1 MIPFSSTKFFIERDT
16 RNCIFFCAFLLIFN
30 NTSDKIELVRVVKEI
45 WYMNNGKGNMI
56 LLTII
61 CIATLL
67 VAVVGATFA
76 YFNIALKGEN
86 TSKTI
91 EVTGGSLSTE
101 YNGDAKISG
110 SENAGETIGEK
121 SFTVTGVVTGSSNLN
136 YESNLVITNNTY
148 PDDALVYTLVSTNTS
163 NNGVVMVST
172 SEPVAIKN
180 GASTIVLGTG
190 TFAGPTATGSTHTY
204 VVKVE
209 CVNGDAVDKAFDA
222 TITVGPKSNK

>member
-1 MIPFSSTKFFIERDT
+1 
-16 RNCIFFCAFLLIFN
+16 
-30 NTSDKIELVRVVKEI
+30 
-45 WYMNNGKGNMI
+45 MNNGKGNMI
-56 LLTII
+56 LLTVI

-76 YFNIALKGEN
+76 YFNIAMKGEN

-110 SENAGETIGEK
+110 SVNAGEVLGEK
-121 SFTVTGVVTGSSNLN
+121 SFTVTGVVTGSSNLS

-209 CVNGDAVDKAFDA
+209 CVNGDAADKAFDA
-222 TITVGPKSNK
+222 TITVGPKGNK

>member
-1 MIPFSSTKFFIERDT
+1 
-16 RNCIFFCAFLLIFN
+16 
-30 NTSDKIELVRVVKEI
+30 
-45 WYMNNGKGNMI
+45 MNNGKGNMI

-76 YFNIALKGEN
+76 YFNIAMKEGH

-91 EVTGGSLSTE
+91 EVTGGTLSTV
-101 YNGDAKISG
+101 YNGNAKISNADF
-110 SENAGETIGEK
+110 NAGDVVGEK
-121 SFTVTGVVTGSSNLN
+121 SFTVTGVVTGSSNLG
-136 YESNLVITNNTY
+136 YEADLVVTNNTY

-180 GASTIVLGTG
+180 GSSTIVLGTG
-190 TFAGPTATGSTHTY
+190 TFAGPTATGATHTY
-204 VVKVE
+204 AVKVE
-209 CVNGDAVDKAFDA
+209 CVNSDFELDEKAFDA
-222 TITVGPKSNK
+222 TITVGQKK

>member
-1 MIPFSSTKFFIERDT
+1 
-16 RNCIFFCAFLLIFN
+16 
-30 NTSDKIELVRVVKEI
+30 
-45 WYMNNGKGNMI
+45 MNNGKGNMI

-76 YFNIALKGEN
+76 YFNIAMKEGN

-91 EVTGGSLSTE
+91 EVTGGTLSTE
-101 YNGDAKISG
+101 YNGDAKISNG
-110 SENAGETIGEK
+110 TLNAGEIVGEK

-136 YESNLVITNNTY
+136 YEADLVVTNNTY
-148 PDDALVYTLVSTNTS
+148 ADNALVYTLVSTNIS

-180 GASTIVLGTG
+180 GTSTIVLGTG
-190 TFAGPTATGSTHTY
+190 TFAGPTATGATHTY
-204 VVKVE
+204 VVKVD
-209 CVNGDAVDKAFDA
+209 CVNAEPVGEEKAFDA
-222 TITVGPKSNK
+222 TITVGQKK